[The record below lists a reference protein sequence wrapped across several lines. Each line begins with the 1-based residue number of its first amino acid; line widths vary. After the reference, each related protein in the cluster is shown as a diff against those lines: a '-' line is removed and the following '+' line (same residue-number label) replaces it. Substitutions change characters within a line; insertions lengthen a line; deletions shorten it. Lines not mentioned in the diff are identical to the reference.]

1 MANPRFSKADRDQ
14 MRVRFQLERHS
25 FEPGTRHC
33 RVPNFSGDA
42 HQHRAARQC
51 LAGENQAGGQPRET
65 PPGSAGQRQRHDGA
79 RPFRREIAR
88 PARHARTRHHARR
101 RGHYCWPPRQGND
114 RRLAHPAGPTGNNQR
129 NLTMR
134 ILIADDHAVVRRGLK
149 QILADEFKQAH
160 FGEAAN
166 AREALDRL
174 RKENW
179 DAVVLDITMPGRSGL
194 EALKEI
200 REEKPK
206 LPVLVLSMHPEDQ
219 FAVRVLKSGASG
231 YMTKESAPEE
241 LVGAIK
247 KVLAGGRYV
256 SPSLAEK
263 MAAYLA
269 IDTPKPP
276 HERLSD
282 REFAVLRMIAS
293 GKTVSQ
299 IAVELSLSVKTVS
312 TYRTRILEKTG
323 MTSNAEL
330 THYAIK
336 NQLVE

>member
-1 MANPRFSKADRDQ
+1 MANPRFSKADRHQ
-14 MRVRFQLERHS
+14 MRVRFQFKRHS
-25 FEPGTRHC
+25 FESGTRHC

-79 RPFRREIAR
+79 PPFRREIDR
-88 PARHARTRHHARR
+88 LARHARTGHHARR
-101 RGHYCWPPRQGND
+101 RGHYCWPPRQRND
-114 RRLAHPAGPTGNNQR
+114 RRLAHPAGPTGSNQG

-256 SPSLAEK
+256 SAALAEK
-263 MAAYLA
+263 LATYLST
-269 IDTPKPP
+269 DTQKSPQ
-276 HERLSD
+276 ELLSD
-282 REFAVLRMIAS
+282 REFQVLRLIAS
-293 GKTVSQ
+293 GKIVSE
-299 IAVELSLSVKTVS
+299 IAKELSLSVKTIS
-312 TYRTRILEKTG
+312 TYRTRILEKMG
-323 MTSNAEL
+323 LRNNAEL
-330 THYAIK
+330 MHYAMQH
-336 NQLVE
+336 QLVQ